1 MKDFWINICGVNVVI
16 VIFLGPPGA
25 GKGTQAK
32 KLSDYF
38 EWRHL
43 STGDLLRNEVKN
55 ETELGLL
62 ANEFMKKGDLV
73 PDKIIINMIS
83 NILVNQNA
91 GIVLDG
97 FPRTIDQARSLRH
110 SLEDISKKID
120 KVLFLDVEESKII
133 SRLTNRGRKDDDP
146 KVIVNRLKTYGD
158 LTQPLISFY
167 EKEGL
172 IEKIDGNGTEEN
184 VFNNLLKVMA

>member
-1 MKDFWINICGVNVVI
+1 MNIILFGA
-16 VIFLGPPGA
+16 PGA

-97 FPRTIDQARSLRH
+97 FPRTIDQARSLSH

-146 KVIVNRLKTYGD
+146 KVIENRLKTYGD

>member
-1 MKDFWINICGVNVVI
+1 MIVV
-16 VIFLGPPGA
+16 FLGPPGA

-55 ETELGLL
+55 KTELGLL
-62 ANEFMKKGDLV
+62 ANEFMRKGDLV
-73 PDKIIINMIS
+73 PDSIIINMIS
-83 NILVNQNA
+83 NILENQNS

-97 FPRTIDQARSLRH
+97 FPRTIDQAKSLRL
-110 SLEDISKKID
+110 SLEEISKKID
-120 KVLFLDVEESKII
+120 KVLFLDVEESNIT
-133 SRLTNRGRKDDDP
+133 SRLSQRGRKDDDP
-146 KVIVNRLKTYGD
+146 EVILNRLRTYGE

-167 EKEGL
+167 QKEGL

-184 VFNNLLKVMA
+184 VFNNLLKVVA